1 MITPKS
7 VLLESEEDF
16 VELPPHELWMT
27 FIKNVHDIPDALDLD
42 KFQTALSRTLEIY
55 PHACGRLVK
64 ETNERGMSC
73 WKIRLTKSTIPLEI
87 VESEGLPKFT
97 DSVIQDDLA
106 PLLPRTDFDVVNADN
121 ALISLK
127 LHVSAQRTIIG
138 VAWHHTLGDAAT
150 LLRFLTTFSEYYE
163 GHEPDIGS
171 LPVFKKHH
179 FSDPS
184 PAEIQ
189 KWLPHMS
196 HLACTYSAAEIQV
209 KYNEG
214 NEPTVP
220 IRAIIKRSDAEA
232 IRRRAQAEQNSN
244 RGLTISLQD
253 ALSATVVAAINRSY
267 PNSVRRVTNAAGYRQ
282 VNAEWNLP
290 NVAGNSIYIV
300 STRDFDAVFSQDIG
314 YVAAMIRK
322 SLLEARKAEYVA
334 GYMSV
339 ASHQMALAAE
349 NNEQFFFG
357 SDRSTLSVNSNLIF
371 DWQSIGFGCSN
382 TRFYTPGITRFYLRI
397 FLANPSSTLS
407 KGEALDLTFGAPA
420 SMRSGII
427 EQLGS
432 DFMIVQ

>member
-7 VLLESEEDF
+7 VPLESEEDF

-87 VESEGLPKFT
+87 VESEDLPKFT

-189 KWLPHMS
+189 KWL
-196 HLACTYSAAEIQV
+196 
-209 KYNEG
+209 
-214 NEPTVP
+214 
-220 IRAIIKRSDAEA
+220 
-232 IRRRAQAEQNSN
+232 
-244 RGLTISLQD
+244 
-253 ALSATVVAAINRSY
+253 
-267 PNSVRRVTNAAGYRQ
+267 
-282 VNAEWNLP
+282 
-290 NVAGNSIYIV
+290 
-300 STRDFDAVFSQDIG
+300 
-314 YVAAMIRK
+314 
-322 SLLEARKAEYVA
+322 LE
-334 GYMSV
+334 
-339 ASHQMALAAE
+339 
-349 NNEQFFFG
+349 
-357 SDRSTLSVNSNLIF
+357 
-371 DWQSIGFGCSN
+371 
-382 TRFYTPGITRFYLRI
+382 
-397 FLANPSSTLS
+397 
-407 KGEALDLTFGAPA
+407 
-420 SMRSGII
+420 
-427 EQLGS
+427 
-432 DFMIVQ
+432 